1 MKISLPEG
9 SLNSN
14 RDPELTLS
22 EILSKPTRALSP
34 PLHGAPER
42 PLSDTQAGFQAIVV
56 RRLEVNSTVQTAGA
70 ASRTASKKLLNSRTT
85 PGKASDPVVNE
96 ILGVPWKSDKKA
108 AAAPLN
114 VLCLRCSLET
124 AES

>member
-56 RRLEVNSTVQTAGA
+56 RRLEVNSTVQTAE
-70 ASRTASKKLLNSRTT
+70 RRLTCRVQ
-85 PGKASDPVVNE
+85 KAPEFPNDTGQGIRSGGE
-96 ILGVPWKSDKKA
+96 
-108 AAAPLN
+108 
-114 VLCLRCSLET
+114 
-124 AES
+124 